1 MGKTFCSRL
10 LYRTVPA
17 MMLVAASTACAS
29 PRPTAYSGLAS
40 SPVLRA
46 NSGKS
51 ASNTPYR
58 YARPV
63 NFRRYYKAIVEPVQ
77 IYDGPDAQ
85 FTKLSP
91 REQEQLADYMQQRFD
106 EELRKVFELTE
117 RAGPST
123 LRIRLTLTGAT
134 PTKAILGPLS
144 RFDLAGGAY
153 NAYQGI
159 KGREGTMT
167 GSVIY
172 AVEVYDS
179 ADDSLLLAEI
189 TKQYPNAMNVGAS
202 FGVLKAPMLG
212 IEKGAAELREKL
224 SVSQTER

>member
-1 MGKTFCSRL
+1 MSRIFRSRIL
-10 LYRTVPA
+10 FRALPA
-17 MMLVAASTACAS
+17 LMLVVVATACAS
-29 PRPTAYSGLAS
+29 PRPAAYSGLAS
-40 SPVLRA
+40 SSMLSA
-46 NSGKS
+46 NSDNS
-51 ASNTPYR
+51 AAKTPYR
-58 YARPV
+58 YAREV
-63 NFRRYYKAIVEPVQ
+63 NWRRYYKAIIDPVE

-85 FTKLSP
+85 FSKLSSK
-91 REQEQLADYMQQRFD
+91 EQEQLADYMQERFN
-106 EELRKVFELTE
+106 EELRKLFELTE

-172 AVEVYDS
+172 AVEIYDS

-189 TKQYPNAMNVGAS
+189 TKQYPNAMNIGAS
-202 FGVLKAPMLG
+202 FGALKAPMAG
-212 IEKGAAELREKL
+212 IERGAIDLREKL
-224 SVSQTER
+224 TTSHAEK

>member
-1 MGKTFCSRL
+1 MGKTFCSRIL
-10 LYRTVPA
+10 FRSLPA
-17 MMLVAASTACAS
+17 LMLVGTATACAS
-29 PRPTAYSGLAS
+29 PRPAAYSGLAS
-40 SPVLRA
+40 SSVLRA
-46 NSGKS
+46 SSGKS
-51 ASNTPYR
+51 AAKTPYR
-58 YARPV
+58 YATDV
-63 NFRRYYKAIVEPVQ
+63 NWRRYYKAIIDPVE

-85 FTKLSP
+85 FSKLSA
-91 REQEQLADYMQQRFD
+91 RDQEQLADYMQEKFD
-106 EELRKVFELTE
+106 EELRKIFELTG

-172 AVEVYDS
+172 AVEIYDS
-179 ADDSLLLAEI
+179 ADDGLLLAEI
-189 TKQYPNAMNVGAS
+189 NKQYPNAMNIGAS
-202 FGVLKAPMLG
+202 FGALKAPMAG
-212 IEKGAAELREKL
+212 IEKGAIDLREKL
-224 SVSQTER
+224 TARHAEE